1 MATALSSE
9 TLPVDPLAGSSSPKA
24 KVSTVASPRA
34 SPQETKSI
42 TLGSSVAISLP
53 GVDGEE
59 DDLLRGI
66 GETAT
71 TVFKDMSSWV
81 SGHLREAIVP
91 AVRSF
96 SVVQKFDALL
106 FPPFETGNASATV
119 AGHQHVSNPHSRS
132 SFPVKY
138 DDSTADMPVFQGELA
153 CLTPRRLAA
162 SGSCLASDSM
172 RFNNATRVSS
182 CIAVALNTDR
192 TSQQRRL
199 HGESSL
205 PSVPRLGS
213 TSVKSSSFINSRK
226 DIAPH
231 RSPPGGFDTPR
242 SLVGVDTGGSGEWS
256 FKLDGLFSSFI
267 SFFDGDDGDI
277 HPRSPR
283 SFPGQPPSYDCFAMS
298 HRPSNSNAFYS
309 HDPNLEASTGRNQSF
324 SSVSRGEMTV
334 RTGKTHRPYQ
344 TPSQTAFPVPGIA
357 KRMGASDGI
366 FGNGGFQARKHSSV
380 LSSNTICTTADTRTA
395 SNPESPVIS
404 PRNLEEPA
412 DGTVKPQTWL
422 ESSASRTL
430 SCVTRSHIELSLQVL
445 HNVGKVVCS
454 TVVSGQARLRCPGFN
469 MLHLRIPLYDPYNQ
483 VISVAFSVRMSH
495 SHVKVLQMLDRDQH
509 SRDPLSV
516 DNDHAFGRD
525 ADTDGRRL
533 SLLKQLDWHRRTD
546 EDRKKD
552 TCVMHFRVDI
562 PISEVKGE
570 GSPAWTCLTG
580 DRPIAGVT
588 TNELFSRLING
599 AESNV
604 FQPRLQFSLRK
615 VMTGILSIPAEPN
628 GTPEQHVY
636 VGQFDDLI
644 DISVA
649 NALTGQSHLLAQKKN
664 ITRLSQGKYNI
675 DGYDCTIFLQPSRLS
690 GFPSDRAGLETTRDD
705 ETDETDSLSQTKHPI
720 VVEGGAQQ
728 PLLDYLRGSLD
739 NIVWEGQNALSAI
752 EMVDPQLLPTFHGT
766 PIPWEAKVD
775 RRVAMALACH
785 RAAVRE
791 QVATELLQLQGK
803 KSPPLIYARHLQ
815 PVLVRLAA
823 DTAPVRVTYT
833 WGDEY
838 SDIQLVVIEE
848 EFGPPTKTGDSLSVA
863 TTQEDVTSVN

>member
-24 KVSTVASPRA
+24 EVSTVVSPRA

-42 TLGSSVAISLP
+42 MPGSSVAISLP
-53 GVDGEE
+53 GVDGDE
-59 DDLLRGI
+59 DNLLRGI

-71 TVFKDMSSWV
+71 NVLKDMSSWV

-106 FPPFETGNASATV
+106 FPTFESGNASAAL
-119 AGHQHVSNPHSRS
+119 AGHQHVSNPHSRC
-132 SFPVKY
+132 SFPVKS
-138 DDSTADMPVFQGELA
+138 DDSPADMSAYHGELA

-162 SGSCLASDSM
+162 SGSCLTTDSL
-172 RFNNATRVSS
+172 RFNNATRISS
-182 CIAVALNTDR
+182 FIAGAPSTDR
-192 TSQQRRL
+192 TSQQRHL

-205 PSVPRLGS
+205 SGVPRLGS
-213 TSVKSSSFINSRK
+213 ASVKSSSFSRK
-226 DIAPH
+226 DIVPH
-231 RSPPGGFDTPR
+231 RAPPGSFDTSR
-242 SLVGVDTGGSGEWS
+242 SLVGVDTGDSGEWS

-277 HPRSPR
+277 YPRSPQA
-283 SFPGQPPSYDCFAMS
+283 FPRQPPSYGCFAMS
-298 HRPSNSNAFYS
+298 HSPSSSNAFYS

-324 SSVSRGEMTV
+324 SSVARGEVTV
-334 RTGKTHRPYQ
+334 RTGKTQRPYQ

-357 KRMGASDGI
+357 KRMGAPDDT
-366 FGNGGFQARKHSSV
+366 FGNGGFRAREHSSV
-380 LSSNTICTTADTRTA
+380 LPSNTIYTNADRRRA

-422 ESSASRTL
+422 DSSASRTL

-445 HNVGKVVCS
+445 HNIGKVVCS

-469 MLHLRIPLYDPYNQ
+469 MLHVRIPLYDPYNQ

-509 SRDPLSV
+509 SQDPLSV
-516 DNDHAFGRD
+516 DNDDAFGRG

-570 GSPAWTCLTG
+570 GSPVWTCMTD

-588 TNELFSRLING
+588 TKELFSRLING
-599 AESNV
+599 AECNV
-604 FQPRLQFSLRK
+604 FQPRLQFSLKK
-615 VMTGILSIPAEPN
+615 VVTGILSIPAEHI

-649 NALTGQSHLLAQKKN
+649 NALAGQSHLLAKKKN

-705 ETDETDSLSQTKHPI
+705 ETDETDSPSETKSPI

-728 PLLDYLRGSLD
+728 PLLDYLRGSLE

-803 KSPPLIYARHLQ
+803 KSPPLIYAKHLQ
-815 PVLVRLAA
+815 PVSVRLAA

-863 TTQEDVTSVN
+863 TTQEDVAPVN